1 MKIMTI
7 MYTSKRGGSYER
19 FKMTVETFIE
29 RACEVHCLSLT
40 PIPVSHPLYYNHIL
54 VFPQVLQTRLV
65 RRLIILCLFP
75 FYSLL
80 VAWREGIDIFVAFGT
95 LYAFIQAI
103 PKLFLRRR
111 MVTLVRG
118 KSSFGL
124 RTENSSSFL
133 LWVNRMIEY
142 LGLISSDKTIAV
154 NRAIREEIIS
164 VKGIS
169 SEENVDVLFNNIPAV
184 NSSADHISKV
194 RPHLGIPKYA
204 EVLVTAG
211 PINQGKNIDTL
222 IKCLALLNIDTTF
235 LLIVGEAA
243 TKAGFSYK
251 NYLHQLTETL
261 GLQKRVF
268 FTGWVEKTKLWRIFF
283 ASDLFILPSINEGMP
298 NALLEALGCDIP
310 CLGSD
315 IPGIREVLHYD
326 ELMFS
331 PFDVKALANKIRRTI
346 DERSFFEKI
355 KGLCRERKI
364 LFTFDWKE
372 RLFQMVTG

>member
-19 FKMTVETFIE
+19 FKMMLEAFIE

-40 PIPVSHPLYYNHIL
+40 PIPVNHPLYYNHIL
-54 VFPQVLQTRLV
+54 VFPQVLQTGLV

-118 KSSFGL
+118 NSSFGL

-142 LGLISSDKTIAV
+142 LGLISSDRTLAV

-169 SEENVDVLFNNIPAV
+169 SEKNVDLLFNNIPAI
-184 NSSADHISKV
+184 NCSADQISKV
-194 RPHLGIPKYA
+194 RTHLGIPKYA

-222 IKCLALLNIDTTF
+222 IKCLALLSIDTTF
-235 LLIVGEAA
+235 LLIVGEAS

-298 NALLEALGCDIP
+298 NSLLEALGCDIP

-331 PFDVKALANKIRRTI
+331 PFDVEALANKIRQAI

-355 KGLCRERKI
+355 KGLCRQRKI